1 MLEPLCGRPCGS
13 IRKPCRGGVCKWH
26 ILRNAPRTM
35 PAKDVFAVRLK
46 ETSENHAT
54 KKRCCGA
61 SYGSFRKTCKWHILR
76 NAPRTMPAKD
86 VFAVRLKETSENH
99 ATKKRCC
106 GASYGSFR
114 KTRRKRALLRHISR
128 KTPHNEPR
136 REQSA
141 DQFAEDSEKQTV
153 LRPPRGRSCGRF
165 RTIDREEGNLRHNTR
180 KVPSN
185 GAPQRQSAARRTEGS
200 EKRAKEESRNGISYG
215 SFRKTS
221 RKQSAK

>member
-1 MLEPLCGRPCGS
+1 
-13 IRKPCRGGVCKWH
+13 
-26 ILRNAPRTM
+26 M

-54 KKRCCGA
+54 KKR
-61 SYGSFRKTCKWHILR
+61 Y
-76 NAPRTMPAKD
+76 
-86 VFAVRLKETSENH
+86 
-99 ATKKRCC
+99 C

-114 KTRRKRALLRHISR
+114 KTRRKRVPLRHISR

-165 RTIDREEGNLRHNTR
+165 RRVPLRHISRKTPHNEPRREQSADQFAEDSEKQTVLRPPRGRSCGRFRVMGRHSGNLWHVVR
-180 KVPSN
+180 KVPRN
-185 GAPQRQSAARRTEGS
+185 TPRRNPEMAYLTEAS
-200 EKRAKEESRNGISYG
+200 EKQAANKAQNS
-215 SFRKTS
+215 TS
-221 RKQSAK
+221 KRP

>member
-1 MLEPLCGRPCGS
+1 MLEPLCGRSCGS

-26 ILRNAPRTM
+26 ILRKAPRTM
-35 PAKDVFAVRLK
+35 SAKDVFAVRLK

-61 SYGSFRKTCKWHILR
+61 SYGSFRK
-76 NAPRTMPAKD
+76 A
-86 VFAVRLKETSENH
+86 
-99 ATKKRCC
+99 
-106 GASYGSFR
+106 
-114 KTRRKRALLRHISR
+114 RRKRALLRHISR

-141 DQFAEDSEKQTV
+141 DQFAEDSEKQTA

-200 EKRAKEESRNGISYG
+200 EKRAEEESRNGISYG
-215 SFRKTS
+215 SFRKTN
-221 RKQSAK
+221 RRQSAKQRFQASIGAEYGGQRRSYPQIPNRDCMACGTLLPSKA

>member
-1 MLEPLCGRPCGS
+1 
-13 IRKPCRGGVCKWH
+13 
-26 ILRNAPRTM
+26 M

-54 KKRCCGA
+54 KKR
-61 SYGSFRKTCKWHILR
+61 Y
-76 NAPRTMPAKD
+76 
-86 VFAVRLKETSENH
+86 
-99 ATKKRCC
+99 C

-114 KTRRKRALLRHISR
+114 KTRRKRVPLRHISR

-165 RTIDREEGNLRHNTR
+165 RVMGRHSGNLWHVVR
-180 KVPSN
+180 KVPRN
-185 GAPQRQSAARRTEGS
+185 TPRRNPEMAYLTEAS
-200 EKRAKEESRNGISYG
+200 EKQATNKAQNKHFQAPIGAEYGGQRRSYPQIPNRDCTTFDTLLP
-215 SFRKTS
+215 SK
-221 RKQSAK
+221 A